1 MPTRG
6 NPLLH
11 NPHLEGDSF
20 FWQGGKTGVWLS
32 HGFTATTAE
41 VRPLAERLLAGG
53 YTVAA
58 PLLPGHG
65 TSPQDLNRVHW
76 QDWVQAGQ
84 ETLETLQKHCERVFL
99 SGESMGGALALYL
112 ASQNPSVAGLVLYA
126 PAIALQLSL
135 ADYAKLYLGALLME
149 EAPRSGLDSAEVW
162 QGYPGL
168 PLKGA
173 VQLLALQRATR
184 ARLGKIH
191 QPVLVFQGRL
201 DTTVA
206 ENAGQ
211 LILQN
216 ISSSHKEQIWLEKSH
231 HTLTLDVELDFLT
244 QKTMQ
249 WMSSFPAHPS

>member
-6 NPLLH
+6 NPHLH

-20 FWQGGKTGVWLS
+20 LGQGGKTGALLL

-41 VRPLAERLLAGG
+41 VRPLAERLVAGG
-53 YTVAA
+53 YTVSA

-65 TSPQDLNRVHW
+65 TSPQDLNQTRW
-76 QDWVQAGQ
+76 QAWLQAGQ
-84 ETLETLQKHCERVFL
+84 AALTNLQAKCERVFL
-99 SGESMGGALALYL
+99 CGESMGGVLALHL

-126 PAIALQLSL
+126 PAIALQMSL
-135 ADYAKLYLGALLME
+135 ADYAKLYLGALLMA
-149 EAPRSGLDSAEVW
+149 EAPRSGLDCAETW

-173 VQLLALQRATR
+173 AQLLALQRATR
-184 ARLGKIH
+184 ARLGQIH
-191 QPVLVFQGRL
+191 QPTLVFQGRL

-206 ENAGQ
+206 PSAGQ
-211 LILQN
+211 FILQN
-216 ISSSHKEQIWLEKSH
+216 ISSPIKEQIWLEKSH
-231 HTLTLDVELDFLT
+231 HTLTLDVELDSLS

-249 WMSSFPAHPS
+249 WMSASGA